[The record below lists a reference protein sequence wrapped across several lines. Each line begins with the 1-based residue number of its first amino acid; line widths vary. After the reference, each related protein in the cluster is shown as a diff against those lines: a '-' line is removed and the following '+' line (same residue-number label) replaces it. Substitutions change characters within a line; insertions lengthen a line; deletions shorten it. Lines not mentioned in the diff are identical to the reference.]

1 VEFEQR
7 KKVRDLLSLKVN
19 LNLDQETKINQNI
32 EQISEDKQTSGG

>member
-1 VEFEQR
+1 MEFEQR